1 MSMKLVSI
9 FNHPLWEMSGPKNVL
24 SQDLYYLMLSYL
36 GSSQLLELEEVFP
49 PYVFHN
55 KLDVSGSE
63 ELPPYV
69 FHNVSRTIPHLTS
82 LLNQAWESL
91 CLNNHQIVQYLRTDY
106 LDRLKTLVLVT
117 SLPAISVYRQSE
129 LCRAVLSRCTGLSH
143 LTFHRWGGYNITD
156 LFFCLPSNLQS
167 LTFSQIWSRSFS
179 TLQGLSHLVSLT
191 SLDVNICFACTD
203 LTGIAALTRLRKLR
217 FFNPHYL
224 RGYAH
229 LSQLRNLE
237 DLSISIRDTLD
248 FLIPLTNL
256 THLSLKGC
264 KGLHNFMPLRFLK
277 RLVKLEVSDLDDTQ
291 VVALQRA
298 TSSLK
303 LQTLVLDGTEITT
316 SIPTTPVDAGT
327 YKI

>member
-1 MSMKLVSI
+1 MLL
-9 FNHPLWEMSGPKNVL
+9 HSGKCPDQKNVL

-36 GSSQLLELEEVFP
+36 DSSQLLELEEVFP

-55 KLDVSGSE
+55 KLDVAGAEERPPWVFRDKLEFSGS
-63 ELPPYV
+63 
-69 FHNVSRTIPHLTS
+69 SIPHLTS
-82 LLNQAWESL
+82 LLNQGWDSL
-91 CLNNHQIVQYLRTDY
+91 CLNNHQMVQYLRTNY
-106 LDRLKTLVLVT
+106 LDRLNTLVLVT
-117 SLPAISVYRQSE
+117 SLPAISVYCQSK

-224 RGYAH
+224 RGYEH
-229 LSQLRNLE
+229 LTQLRNLE
-237 DLSISIRDTLD
+237 DLSISVRDTLD

-264 KGLHNFMPLRFLK
+264 KGLHDFMPLRFLK
-277 RLVKLEVSDLDDTQ
+277 RLVKLEVSDLDDTE

-298 TSSLK
+298 TSSLN
-303 LQTLVLDGTEITT
+303 LQTLVLDGTEITP
-316 SIPTTPVDAGT
+316 SIPTTPVELQ
-327 YKI
+327 